1 MASVNPRAHNITQSV
16 SHSATSVITTDTSM
30 HIITDSTRIVTTAS
44 PDLNL
49 TPPTTT
55 TITTSASINATISNS
70 PVLKSSQSNKSS
82 INVKVIVVTVVL
94 LAVVFFAI
102 ITVIVVGIIV
112 AYCKNKRYIKPEGAD
127 YSTISKKAF
136 PTSKPEAVYFELER
150 QDNHYINIEDI
161 VHSNEQAD
169 NIMLD
174 DIYSVPFDNKVK
186 TQDNP
191 AYSTSFCH
199 T

>member
-1 MASVNPRAHNITQSV
+1 MVSVNPHNITQPV
-16 SHSATSVITTDTSM
+16 SHRATSVITTDTSI
-30 HIITDSTRIVTTAS
+30 HIITDSARIATAVS

-49 TPPTTT
+49 TPTPT